1 MGKTK
6 QTKNGV
12 VTSVLFGLGGGSGSG
27 RGVDWEQGHAQ
38 VQEQPQLWISP
49 LRRRRGPS
57 DSSGG
62 PQREDVNG
70 GRQRPIVR
78 CDIHSLLCRHAGAK
92 PAAFVS
98 HSCAAGSQPNGEVL
112 VGSVSQER
120 PH

>member
-78 CDIHSLLCRHAGAK
+78 CNVYSLLCRHAAQWRGAGGECEPRA
-92 PAAFVS
+92 PALI
-98 HSCAAGSQPNGEVL
+98 CCPDGG
-112 VGSVSQER
+112 
-120 PH
+120 